1 MPTNYILYNNN
12 FEYRAL
18 FREITG
24 QKNIESNLDEVD
36 IDDETRDEN
45 DYDEACVA
53 VFLEK
58 VFTDTCNSTLF
69 QAVYIKA
76 AEKMLSTDQG
86 IGMTIL
92 LSYDFLWAFYP
103 CYCFYRD
110 HPDQFNETNEWY
122 IALVQQLHH

>member
-1 MPTNYILYNNN
+1 MSYVLYHNN

-24 QKNIESNLDEVD
+24 QKNIESNPDEVD
-36 IDDETRDEN
+36 LDDETRDEN
-45 DYDEACVA
+45 AYDEACVA

-58 VFTDTCNSTLF
+58 VFVGTRDNPLF
-69 QAVYIKA
+69 QRVYAKA

-92 LSYDFLWAFYP
+92 LSYDYLWAFYP

-110 HPDQFNETNEWY
+110 YPDIFNETNEWY
-122 IALVQQLHH
+122 AALLEKLG